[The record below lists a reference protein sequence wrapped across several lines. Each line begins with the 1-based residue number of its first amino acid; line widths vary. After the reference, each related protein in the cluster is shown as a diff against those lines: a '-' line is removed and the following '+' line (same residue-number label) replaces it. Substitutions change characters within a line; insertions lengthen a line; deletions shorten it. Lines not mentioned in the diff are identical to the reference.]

1 MSSSDYV
8 KEYYNSYRVPG
19 TPSYDEIGNDVSK
32 ISGYQREIND
42 QFMQQNREALADAKL
57 YDAAVKAYTQ
67 KMKDLPNKGTHHQA
81 LHGNPWY
88 ASTFGVREVDP
99 TTGDVVARNPRGG
112 FDTFGHAAK
121 NLFRGIGA
129 GVAAYNGDLFYYP
142 KVETADFAGQYA
154 PYASRIERAKKAL
167 EGKLIDINPPLDTAL
182 ALEGFSSAQKAA
194 ANRDISDYNYDL
206 ETKKALLQQK
216 IAQENYEKQKALERE
231 DATTSFTRELEKM
244 RLQNELNE
252 HRDSAKP
259 NSVSASAYNTYAK
272 ALSDARFA
280 FERGDLKGFSTALRN
295 ASKAKAVPAFDN
307 YVSANSDPYSTLFD
321 LYNYLD
327 SYVSHPEFTRSVS
340 FFPQDVNDS
349 LSYDPTNGFSYKEN
363 DLASLSEF
371 FGGLRMNPES
381 IRALLSQLPP
391 EEQQVLALQ
400 LSNFIT
406 KAYRSNIISPFTSK
420 VPAFTHS
427 SLRAPLSSDSVEKSY
442 SSLLAKYLIL
452 AAQNQNQ

>member
-1 MSSSDYV
+1 MSSSGYV
-8 KEYYNSYRVPG
+8 KDYYNSYRVPG

-32 ISGYQREIND
+32 ISAYQREIND
-42 QFMQQNREALADAKL
+42 QFMQQNREALADAKQ

-88 ASTFGVREVDP
+88 ASTVGIREVDP
-99 TTGDVVARNPRGG
+99 DTGFVVARNPRGG
-112 FDTFGHAAK
+112 FDTFGHAAQK
-121 NLFRGIGA
+121 LFRGIGA

-167 EGKLIDINPPLDTAL
+167 DGDLIDINPPLDTSL
-182 ALEGFSSAQKAA
+182 ALEGFTSAQKAA
-194 ANRDISDYNYDL
+194 ANRDISDYNYEL

-231 DATTSFTRELEKM
+231 DATTSFTRELKKI

-252 HRDSAKP
+252 HRDAAKP

-280 FERGDLKGFSTALRN
+280 FERGDLKGFSAALRN

-307 YVSANSDPYSTLFD
+307 YVSANSDPYSSLFD

-406 KAYRSNIISPFTSK
+406 KAYRANIISPFTSK
-420 VPAFTHS
+420 EPAFTHS
-427 SLRAPLSSDSVEKSY
+427 SLKVPLSSESVEKSY

-452 AAQNQNQ
+452 AAQNQSK